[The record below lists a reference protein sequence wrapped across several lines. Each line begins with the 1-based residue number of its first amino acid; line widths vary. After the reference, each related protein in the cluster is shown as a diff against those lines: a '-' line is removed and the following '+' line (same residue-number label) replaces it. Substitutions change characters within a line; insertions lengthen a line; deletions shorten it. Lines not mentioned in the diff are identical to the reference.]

1 MFKNI
6 LFLTLI
12 ATLIACS
19 NGNDSSTSNQNK
31 GPKNGLVHTFND
43 DGSVSASIN
52 YVEGVRHG
60 LATDFYTDGKLRA
73 EIDYINGAKEGFAKW
88 YHKNGEAY
96 RITSY
101 LADERFG
108 TQKKYYED
116 GALMSEAV
124 YFENHPGLGLRE
136 FSKSGTERKAAPK
149 FTFSNKKTLADG
161 TVVVEVKL
169 ANKVKEVSLYQGNLV
184 DSLYLHNHLIEIN
197 KTANTGF
204 ATIPAG
210 KNEVTV
216 LAKYKTRYKNYRV
229 VQGIA
234 KR

>member
-1 MFKNI
+1 MIKN
-6 LFLTLI
+6 LFLLSII
-12 ATLIACS
+12 ATVMSCT

-31 GPKNGLVHTFND
+31 GPKNGLVHTFNE

>member
-19 NGNDSSTSNQNK
+19 NGNDSSTSNQK
-31 GPKNGLVHTFND
+31 KRPKNGLVHTYNE
-43 DGSVSASIN
+43 DGSISASIN

-60 LATDFYTDGKLRA
+60 LASDFYTDGKLRA
-73 EIDYINGAKEGFAKW
+73 EIDYVNGVKEGLAKW
-88 YHKNGEAY
+88 YHKNGKAY
-96 RITSY
+96 RITTY
-101 LADERFG
+101 LAGERHG
-108 TQKKYYED
+108 SQTKYYED
-116 GALMSEAV
+116 GELMSDAV
-124 YFENHPGLGLRE
+124 YFENHPALGLRE
-136 FSKSGTERKAAPK
+136 FSKSGQERKAVPE
-149 FTFSNKKTLADG
+149 FTFSNKKTEPDG
-161 TVVVEVKL
+161 TVIVQVKL
-169 ANKVKEVSLYQGNLV
+169 ANKVKEVSLFQGELV
-184 DSLYLHNHLIEIN
+184 NSLYLHDNLREIN

-204 ATIPAG
+204 AKIPAG
-210 KNEVTV
+210 KNEVSV